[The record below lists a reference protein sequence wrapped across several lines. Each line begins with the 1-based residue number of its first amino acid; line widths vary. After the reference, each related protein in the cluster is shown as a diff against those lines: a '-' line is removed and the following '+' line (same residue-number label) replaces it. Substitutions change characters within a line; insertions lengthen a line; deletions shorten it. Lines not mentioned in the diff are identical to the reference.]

1 MAVKVRIII
10 HSFEFRLTDSAPFFS
25 VTGTG
30 SVAVPEPR
38 FFLAGA
44 EAEIVCS
51 ATALAIFE
59 LDGLAILMTN
69 GEKFNKTKT
78 NSVQLT
84 HVFYSFTFSSHSITI
99 HGQRC
104 SRPMRNI
111 TFYRRKFFGLAPT
124 KIGSATLATGTI

>member
-1 MAVKVRIII
+1 M
-10 HSFEFRLTDSAPFFS
+10 
-25 VTGTG
+25 
-30 SVAVPEPR
+30 
-38 FFLAGA
+38 AGA

-59 LDGLAILMTN
+59 LDSLAILMTN
-69 GEKFNKTKT
+69 GEKFNNTKT

-84 HVFYSFTFSSHSITI
+84 HVFNSFTFSSHSINI

-111 TFYRRKFFGLAPT
+111 TFYRRKFFGPAPT
-124 KIGSATLATGTI
+124 KIGSATLATGTGKI